1 MNMSEKIKNNIYHEY
16 ELADVGVRFVA
27 IIIDGF
33 IMGAVTGLL
42 FGTGGEVGG
51 GIGFLLTVAYN
62 WFFWTRW
69 NGQTPGKRMMGL
81 RVIKADG
88 SEMSDI
94 DAIIRAV
101 GYYVSG
107 FVMALGYIW
116 ALFDDQKR
124 AWHDLFAGTLV
135 VKA

>member
-1 MNMSEKIKNNIYHEY
+1 MSEKVKNETYY
-16 ELADVGVRFVA
+16 QLADVGVRFIA
-27 IIIDGF
+27 IIIDGM
-33 IMGAVTGLL
+33 ILGLVTGLL
-42 FGTGGEVGG
+42 IGVGREVGG
-51 GIGFLLTVAYN
+51 GLSFLVGVAYN

-88 SEMSDI
+88 SEMSDV
-94 DAIIRAV
+94 DALIRGV

-107 FVMALGYIW
+107 FLMGLGYIW

-124 AWHDLFAGTLV
+124 AWHDIFAGTLV
-135 VKA
+135 ITAKSD

>member
-1 MNMSEKIKNNIYHEY
+1 M
-16 ELADVGVRFVA
+16 RFVA
-27 IIIDGF
+27 IAIDGIILGF
-33 IMGAVTGLL
+33 ITGLL
-42 FGTGGEVGG
+42 FGAGREIGG
-51 GIGFLLTVAYN
+51 GIGLLATVAYN

-88 SEMSDI
+88 TVISDI
-94 DAIIRAV
+94 DAVIRAV

-107 FVMALGYIW
+107 LVMALGYVW

-124 AWHDLFAGTLV
+124 AWHDIFAGTLV